1 MTSELNGN
9 FEPTSSRDPALG
21 AAVLGYVLQK
31 RIGVGG
37 MGIVYHAVEPN
48 IGRSAAV
55 KVLLPEVARD
65 AALVERL
72 IGEARAANAIGD
84 RGIVDIFG
92 FGALPDGRQCI
103 VMELL
108 RGVSLEEELARLKS
122 NGERMPLTR
131 AFTIIEGVASSLQ
144 AAHNAGVVHRDL
156 KPSNIFLCRQGDG
169 TEFTK
174 LLDFGIAKLE
184 SKLSGNSP
192 KTATN
197 LLMGT
202 PAYMSPEQAR
212 GKPASPSMDLY
223 ALGVISFELLT
234 GQLPFV
240 ADNVVNML
248 MAHQQDT
255 PPSPSDFAPISPA
268 AEQLVLS
275 LLQKDPLRRP
285 PSTGA
290 VRDEIRNRRLAL
302 TTIVENRK
310 HMVEVS
316 TGQRQAQATPFDLAK
331 TSASLS
337 QPSPL
342 VGRRPFEKRRLL
354 AVLALLTTLAAF
366 GIYFALRQANH
377 QEPGT
382 VAADPL
388 TPSSEATVRLIPAP
402 NAPAAPEA
410 PIAPRQPE
418 PTATVLA
425 SPIPSQTDAA
435 TKTSATAN
443 PLLVTRRRL
452 ELQIARLQT
461 KLKRAAAQGESVE
474 LEQQQL
480 DVVKENFKKAK
491 DVRAFDTIETVLD
504 RLERGN

>member
-1 MTSELNGN
+1 MNSELDVTL
-9 FEPTSSRDPALG
+9 EPTSSRDPALG

-37 MGIVYHAVEPN
+37 MGIVYQAVEPT

-108 RGVSLEEELARLKS
+108 RGISLEDELARLKS
-122 NGERMPLTR
+122 NGERMPIGR
-131 AFTIIEGVASSLQ
+131 AFSILEGVASSLQ
-144 AAHNAGVVHRDL
+144 AAHTAGVVHRDL

-169 TEFTK
+169 PEFTK

-212 GKPASPSMDLY
+212 GKPASPSMDVY
-223 ALGVISFELLT
+223 ALGVIAFELLT

-255 PPSPSDFAPISPA
+255 PPAPSNFAPISAA
-268 AEQLVLS
+268 AEHLVLS

-285 PSTGA
+285 QSTGA

-302 TTIVENRK
+302 TTLVENSK
-310 HMVEVS
+310 QMLEVS
-316 TGQRQAQATPFDLAK
+316 SGQRQTQATPFDLAK

-337 QPSPL
+337 EPSPL
-342 VGRRPFEKRRLL
+342 VTRGPMATRRLL
-354 AVLALLTTLAAF
+354 VISALLPTLAA
-366 GIYFALRQANH
+366 GGLYFAFRSANQ

-382 VAADPL
+382 VSAEPL
-388 TPSSEATVRLIPAP
+388 EPTAEATVRMTPVP
-402 NAPAAPEA
+402 DSPPAAKLPVAEKKPETPVA
-410 PIAPRQPE
+410 VAANPGQAE
-418 PTATVLA
+418 P
-425 SPIPSQTDAA
+425 SPKVPS
-435 TKTSATAN
+435 TAN
-443 PLLVTRRRL
+443 PPSIARRKL
-452 ELQIARLQT
+452 ELQIARLQA

-480 DVVKENFKKAK
+480 DVVKVNFKKAR
-491 DVRAFDTIETVLD
+491 DVRAFESIEAVLD